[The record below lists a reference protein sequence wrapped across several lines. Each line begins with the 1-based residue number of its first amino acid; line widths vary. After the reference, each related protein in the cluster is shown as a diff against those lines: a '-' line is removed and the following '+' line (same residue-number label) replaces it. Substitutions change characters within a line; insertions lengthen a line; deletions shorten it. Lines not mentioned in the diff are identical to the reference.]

1 MADEDKN
8 LSPIVQKTEEL
19 RKQNAEEAKASQEIA
34 EKNNELAQ
42 ESVGKQQESLDATK
56 DAATSSEETSK
67 NTEKMVE
74 TAQEGVEAQKD
85 TSEGIKQ
92 ANELGKGNASADKA
106 KTQTS
111 KAQEGRLIKGLKGIG
126 SGIKGLLKKASDF
139 AGATPSVIKALLT
152 GGAFFL
158 LAKFLQSDF
167 AQNVVFKIYMRLK
180 KLGKDIME
188 FDFSFMGLYN
198 IIKDNFLTI
207 VGILAVFKPKLLFNI
222 IKGSLFG
229 LAKVIDSFGKETT
242 KATKQSGMGKVFGKL
257 KGSFASLKKGVAKFG
272 SRIKQEAHLGLYKKG
287 TLDKII
293 KDKFRNAG
301 GAIKRSIGGMTKGL
315 KGAFRALGKLSLKN
329 TAALLTNGIT
339 AMLKYIGRLA
349 MLLIT
354 PFKILG
360 AALLA
365 NPIALI
371 IIGIIAIFIAIG
383 RKLGI
388 FKKLGNFLGNLFDKI
403 VNAFRSLYNYF
414 ANTRIGKTLGLTPIT
429 DEASGEPKKGPND
442 GTKKGGEAGAN
453 FEGDED
459 SSSDIEPELTPEQ
472 KKQAAFDIKAN
483 ALDKLASMI
492 GTSKG
497 QNQQININNSK
508 NNNSKS
514 VTAANIAIDDN
525 DPVTATLKGQAIA

>member
-8 LSPIVQKTEEL
+8 LSPITQKTEEL
-19 RKQNAEEAKASQEIA
+19 KKQNAEDAKVSQEIA
-34 EKNNELAQ
+34 EKGNELQQ
-42 ESVGKQQESLDATK
+42 ESVGLQKESVDATK
-56 DAATSSEETSK
+56 DAATSSEESSK

-74 TAQEGVEAQKD
+74 KVEEGLEIQKD
-85 TSEGIKQ
+85 NAETLKQSAESEKD
-92 ANELGKGNASADKA
+92 NKSAKKE
-106 KTQTS
+106 KTQTN
-111 KAQEGRLIKGLKGIG
+111 KAQQDRLVKGLKNIG

-139 AGATPSVIKALLT
+139 AGETPTAIKALLT

-167 AQNVVFKIYMRLK
+167 AQNLVFKIYMRLK

-222 IKGSLFG
+222 IRASLFG

-301 GAIKRSIGGMTKGL
+301 SSIKGSIKGMSSSLVKGFKAIGT
-315 KGAFRALGKLSLKN
+315 LGRK
-329 TAALLTNGIT
+329 
-339 AMLKYIGRLA
+339 
-349 MLLIT
+349 
-354 PFKILG
+354 G
-360 AALLA
+360 AALFTKKGLLAAGKYLLSLGRMLILPFKTLFFALAA
-365 NPIALI
+365 NPIAL
-371 IIGIIAIFIAIG
+371 GIAIIVGIFIYIG
-383 RKLGI
+383 KKLGI
-388 FKKLGNFLGNLFDKI
+388 FKKLGKFLSSLFDKI
-403 VNAFRSLYNYF
+403 VNGFRSLYNYF
-414 ANTRIGKTLGLTPIT
+414 ANSFVGKSLGLTPIT
-429 DEASGEPKKGPND
+429 DEATGDPKKGKD
-442 GTKKGGEAGAN
+442 TVKESGETGTE

-472 KKQAAFDIKAN
+472 KKQAAFDITSN
-483 ALDKLASMI
+483 ALDKMVSMM
-492 GTSKG
+492 GTNKG

-514 VTAANIAIDDN
+514 VTTANVAIDDN
-525 DPVTATLKGQAIA
+525 SPVIQSLKGQATA

>member
-19 RKQNAEEAKASQEIA
+19 RQQNAEEAKANQEIA
-34 EKNNELAQ
+34 QKANETQQ
-42 ESVGKQQESLDATK
+42 ESVGLQQESVDATK

-74 TAQEGVEAQKD
+74 TTQEGVEAQKD
-85 TSEGIKQ
+85 TNEELKQ
-92 ANELGKGNASADKA
+92 ANELEKGNSSAK
-106 KTQTS
+106 KENENNK

-139 AGATPSVIKALLT
+139 AGETPTAIKALLT

-167 AQNVVFKIYMRLK
+167 AQNLVFKIYMRLK

-222 IKGSLFG
+222 IRASLFG
-229 LAKVIDSFGKETT
+229 LAKVIDSFGKETK
-242 KATKQSGMGKVFGKL
+242 KATKQTKFGKVFSML
-257 KGSFASLKKGVAKFG
+257 KGSFTGLKKGIGRVT
-272 SRIKQEAHLGLYKKG
+272 SRITEESKKG
-287 TLDKII
+287 FGKGTIDTFLRK
-293 KDKFRNAG
+293 KFSGAG
-301 GAIKRSIGGMTKGL
+301 AAIKGSVGRMAGGL

-329 TAALLTNGIT
+329 TAMLLTNGIT

-349 MLLIT
+349 MLIIT
-354 PFKILG
+354 PFKVLG
-360 AALLA
+360 MALLA

-383 RKLGI
+383 RRLGI
-388 FKKLGNFLGNLFDKI
+388 FKKLGKFLSSLFDKI
-403 VNAFRSLYNYF
+403 VNGFRSLYNYF
-414 ANTRIGKTLGLTPIT
+414 ANSFVGKSLGLTPIT
-429 DEASGEPKKGPND
+429 DEATGDPKKGKD
-442 GTKKGGEAGAN
+442 TVKESGKTGTE

-492 GTSKG
+492 GTNKG

-514 VTAANIAIDDN
+514 VTTANVAIDDN
-525 DPVTATLKGQAIA
+525 SPVIQSLKGQATA

>member
-1 MADEDKN
+1 MADDKEV
-8 LSPIVQKTEEL
+8 SQPILAFKDSLDEFIKQKDENSKET
-19 RKQNAEEAKASQEIA
+19 IA
-34 EKNNELAQ
+34 HQAQ
-42 ESVGKQQESLDATK
+42 SLYYADESLRTQKEDFNSRKESADK
-56 DAATSSEETSK
+56 DNKNSEKSIELQAQSLYYADESLRTQKADFEAA
-67 NTEKMVE
+67 
-74 TAQEGVEAQKD
+74 Q
-85 TSEGIKQ
+85 
-92 ANELGKGNASADKA
+92 GNKSADKA
-106 KTQTS
+106 KTQTN
-111 KAQEGRLIKGLKGIG
+111 KAQQDRLVKGLKNIG

-139 AGATPSVIKALLT
+139 AGETPSAIKALLT

-242 KATKQSGMGKVFGKL
+242 KATQQTKMGKVFGKL
-257 KGSFASLKKGVAKFG
+257 KGSFAGLKKGIGRVT
-272 SRIKQEAHLGLYKKG
+272 SRITEESKKG
-287 TLDKII
+287 IGKGTFDTFLRK
-293 KDKFRNAG
+293 KFSGAG
-301 GAIKRSIGGMTKGL
+301 AAIKGSIGRMTGGL
-315 KGAFRALGKLSLKN
+315 KGAFKALGKLSLKN
-329 TAALLTNGIT
+329 TAMLLTQGIT
-339 AMLKYIGRLA
+339 AMLKFIGRLA

-360 AALLA
+360 GVLLA
-365 NPIALI
+365 NPIALT
-371 IIGIIAIFIAIG
+371 IAIIVGIFIYIG
-383 RKLGI
+383 KKLGI
-388 FKKLGNFLGNLFDKI
+388 FKKLGNFLSSLFDKI
-403 VNAFRSLYNYF
+403 VNGFRSLYNYF
-414 ANTRIGKTLGLTPIT
+414 ANSFVGKSLGLTPIS
-429 DEASGEPKKGPND
+429 DEATGDPKQGKDTVKESGKT
-442 GTKKGGEAGAN
+442 GTE

-472 KKQAAFDIKAN
+472 KKQAAFDITSN
-483 ALDKLASMI
+483 ALDKMVSMM
-492 GTSKG
+492 GASKG

-514 VTAANIAIDDN
+514 VTTANVAIDDN
-525 DPVTATLKGQAIA
+525 SPVIQSLKGQATA